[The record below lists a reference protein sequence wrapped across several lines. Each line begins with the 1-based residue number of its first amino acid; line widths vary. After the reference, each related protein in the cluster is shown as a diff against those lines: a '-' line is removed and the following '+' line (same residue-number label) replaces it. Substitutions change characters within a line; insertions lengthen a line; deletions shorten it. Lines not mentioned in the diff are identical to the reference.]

1 MWHLRLLLPLTL
13 GLVFVLT
20 VSARAQNSPYSY
32 PQGNVGSWS
41 WDKPQPKID
50 EESEERE
57 PGETA
62 WERLQ
67 AERAPAEQ
75 EPPRREVLKSLSP
88 LGLLQW
94 WRKEKKAELPEPTES
109 TKAIE
114 STEVKE
120 PETDGSATEEE

>member
-13 GLVFVLT
+13 GLVFILT

-75 EPPRREVLKSLSP
+75 ESPRREVLKSLSP

-94 WRKEKKAELPEPTES
+94 WRKEKKAELPEATES
-109 TKAIE
+109 TEAIG
-114 STEVKE
+114 STEAKE
-120 PETDGSATEEE
+120 PGTDESATEE

>member
-1 MWHLRLLLPLTL
+1 MWHLRFLLPLTL

-20 VSARAQNSPYSY
+20 ASVRAQNSPYSY

-75 EPPRREVLKSLSP
+75 APPRREVLKSLSSF
-88 LGLLQW
+88 GLLQW
-94 WRKEKKAELPEPTES
+94 WRKEKKAELPEATES
-109 TKAIE
+109 TEAIE

-120 PETDGSATEEE
+120 PKTDGSSAEEE

>member
-1 MWHLRLLLPLTL
+1 MWHLRFLLPLTL
-13 GLVFVLT
+13 GLVFVLA
-20 VSARAQNSPYSY
+20 VSTRAQNSPYSY

-41 WDKPQPKID
+41 WDQPQPKID

-67 AERAPAEQ
+67 AERTPAEQ
-75 EPPRREVLKSLSP
+75 EPPRREVLRSLSP

-94 WRKEKKAELPEPTES
+94 WRKEKNAEPPEPTES
-109 TKAIE
+109 TEVIE
-114 STEVKE
+114 SEVIE
-120 PETDGSATEEE
+120 PETGGSAAEEE

>member
-1 MWHLRLLLPLTL
+1 MCHLRFLLPLTL

-20 VSARAQNSPYSY
+20 VNVCAQNSPYFY

-41 WDKPQPKID
+41 WDKPQPKND

-62 WERLQ
+62 WERMQ

-75 EPPRREVLKSLSP
+75 EPPRREVLKSLAP
-88 LGLLQW
+88 LGLLRW
-94 WRKEKKAELPEPTES
+94 WRKEKKAELSEPTES
-109 TKAIE
+109 TEAIE
-114 STEVKE
+114 STEANE
-120 PETDGSATEEE
+120 PETDESATEE

>member
-62 WERLQ
+62 WERMQ
-67 AERAPAEQ
+67 AERTPAEQ

-109 TKAIE
+109 TEAIE

-120 PETDGSATEEE
+120 PETGGSATEEE

>member
-13 GLVFVLT
+13 GLVFILT

-75 EPPRREVLKSLSP
+75 ESPRREVLKSLSP

-94 WRKEKKAELPEPTES
+94 WRKEKKAELPEATES
-109 TKAIE
+109 TEVIE